1 MGLAYIRCR
10 GPVRACVAVAL
21 VALVVRVVEVD
32 QMVVVLACVGLFQ
45 LLWAC
50 VGLQGGQNRWNGW

>member
-1 MGLAYIRCR
+1 MGLAYIHCR
-10 GPVRACVAVAL
+10 GPVLACVA

-45 LLWAC
+45 ISWAC
-50 VGLQGGQNRWNGW
+50 VGLQGGQNGWNGW